1 MRFTNSASKWLLIS
15 SILLA
20 VFSTMIKGSI
30 EVFKEASIY
39 RKLFGYGPG
48 ESFKS
53 KTYPVIIK
61 NYNELSEK
69 YPVPKYYP
77 GLIPN
82 VIDNFCFK
90 LLVSS
95 GLVGLCLILGAFF
108 LIIKNNIKAIK
119 QSSGE
124 QKMILSGITR

>member
-108 LIIKNNIKAIK
+108 
-119 QSSGE
+119 
-124 QKMILSGITR
+124 